1 MMTAT
6 VRLDDALTDKL
17 NTLSNTLHKKKSDII
32 RDAILFYAKNIESD
46 KKNRLLKAVE
56 KVKHLDKKVHENME
70 GTLLDG
76 I

>member
-1 MMTAT
+1 MTAT

-56 KVKHLDKKVHENME
+56 KVKHLDKKVHEDME

>member
-56 KVKHLDKKVHENME
+56 KVKHLDKKVHEDME

>member
-1 MMTAT
+1 MTAT

>member
-1 MMTAT
+1 MTAT

-32 RDAILFYAKNIESD
+32 KDAILFYAKNIESD

-56 KVKHLDKKVHENME
+56 KVKHLDKKVHEDME

>member
-1 MMTAT
+1 MTAT

-17 NTLSNTLHKKKSDII
+17 NTLSVTLHKKKSDVI
-32 RDAILFYAKNIESD
+32 RDAILFYAKNIESN
-46 KKNRLLKAVE
+46 KKSKLLKAVE
-56 KVKHLDKKVHENME
+56 KVKDLDRKVYEEMD